1 MKRYSIYWNIIVVD
15 DNDEVGEKSKSC
27 DVIASNFKKAIEW
40 LTKNVKDFKVESI
53 SSVYSYNDVNIA
65 E

>member
-1 MKRYSIYWNIIVVD
+1 MKRYSICWTISIN
-15 DNDEVGEKSKSC
+15 NNGEVNEITKSC

-40 LTKNVKDFKVESI
+40 LTENREDFNIESI
-53 SSVYSYNDVNIA
+53 YSVYAFDVNVA